1 MAPSSA
7 GEHVG
12 VLRDA
17 GLVSS
22 RRRANSVIHPLTP
35 LGHAMLTPTNT

>member
-7 GEHVG
+7 SEHIH

-17 GLVSS
+17 GLLTS
-22 RRRANSVIHPLTP
+22 RRLANSVIHSLTP
-35 LGHAMLTPTNT
+35 LGHSMLTLTRL

>member
-7 GEHVG
+7 SEHVG

-22 RRRANSVIHPLTP
+22 RRRANSVIHTP
-35 LGHAMLTPTNT
+35 TPRGHAILTPTHT